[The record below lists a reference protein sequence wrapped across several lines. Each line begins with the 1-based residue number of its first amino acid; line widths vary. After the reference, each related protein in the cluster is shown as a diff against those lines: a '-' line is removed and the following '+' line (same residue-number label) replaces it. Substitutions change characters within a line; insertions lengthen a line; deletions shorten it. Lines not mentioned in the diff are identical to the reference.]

1 MESRANL
8 PLVAGALLSVAAAT
22 IHAACLVY
30 GAPLYRLLGAGDDM
44 VRMAERGET
53 LPAAVSLSLAA
64 GIAVAAVYAL
74 SGAGMLRRL
83 PFARTVLCLVTAV
96 YLFRGIGFGV
106 FVPLFPENPFGF
118 WMWSS
123 AFSLLAGL
131 LHYAGLRRAW
141 AALEPPRSD
150 LPAY

>member
-1 MESRANL
+1 MESRPNL
-8 PLVAGALLSVAAAT
+8 PLIAGALLSVAAAT
-22 IHAACLVY
+22 VHAACLTY
-30 GAPLYRLLGAGDDM
+30 GAPLYRMLGAGDDM
-44 VRMAERGET
+44 VRMAGRGEM
-53 LPAAVSLSLAA
+53 LPAAVSLTLAA
-64 GIAVAAVYAL
+64 GIAAAAVYAF

-141 AALEPPRSD
+141 ADLEPPRSD
-150 LPAY
+150 LLAY